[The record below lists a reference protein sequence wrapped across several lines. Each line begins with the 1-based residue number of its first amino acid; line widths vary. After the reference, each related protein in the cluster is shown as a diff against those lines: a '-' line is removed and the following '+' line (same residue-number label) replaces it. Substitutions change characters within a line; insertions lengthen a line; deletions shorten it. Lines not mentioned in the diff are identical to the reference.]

1 MRHTGQKIRTR
12 TKALGVGLL
21 LVVMLLVPGTEIHN
35 RSMQAQGPTSS
46 AQAAP
51 GIRIDAPR
59 GASAAVQQPTDGRR
73 SALLIG
79 DSQSAG
85 AANVPGFRTWPQE
98 ALRSVGY
105 DVQFVGGGGLGFVA
119 SKRGGSPNYP
129 TALKQH
135 LWPMPAEP
143 PALIVVEGGGNDAR
157 IGASRQRIL
166 RGVDETIN
174 ALTQRYPGSQLLM
187 IGTLAGLPSV
197 NGSRRA
203 SVDSLLGSY
212 ARERGI
218 DFVGAGDWLARYGL
232 EGQLADRVHLDQAGH
247 DALAAVLASRLRELG
262 LAPGDGTEPAISWQ
276 GTNARTNAVGTIR

>member
-1 MRHTGQKIRTR
+1 MSHTGQKIRTR
-12 TKALGVGLL
+12 TTALGVGLL
-21 LVVMLLVPGTEIHN
+21 LAVMLLVPGAQSHKW
-35 RSMQAQGPTSS
+35 SMQAQGPTAS
-46 AQAAP
+46 AQAAA
-51 GIRIDAPR
+51 GLRVGSPR
-59 GASAAVQQPTDGRR
+59 GASATVQRIADGRR

-85 AANVPGFRTWPQE
+85 AANVPGNRTWPQE

-105 DVQFVGGGGLGFVA
+105 DVHFVGGGGLGFVA

-135 LWPMPAEP
+135 LWPMPAEQ

-166 RGVDETIN
+166 QGVDETIN
-174 ALTQRYPGSQLLM
+174 ALTQQYPGSHLLM
-187 IGTLAGLPSV
+187 IGTLAGLPTV

-218 DFVGAGDWLARYGL
+218 AFVGAGDWLARYGL
-232 EGQLADRVHLDQAGH
+232 EGQLADRVHLNQAGH
-247 DALAAVLASRLRELG
+247 DALATVLASRLRELG

-276 GTNARTNAVGTIR
+276 GAKPRTNEVGTIR